1 MHATGGGGEDDE
13 EQLYRV
19 AGVVLGV
26 VLCVCALVPIV
37 GPLLCSSSERKRVAP
52 AQHALISTRV

>member
-1 MHATGGGGEDDE
+1 MHATVGGGGDDE

-37 GPLLCSSSERKRVAP
+37 GPLLCSSSEKKGGH
-52 AQHALISTRV
+52 AQHALISTSV